1 MKELLVSDNCLILNQ
16 KLNTPFMSIKK
27 VVENALNL
35 FEKADDGIVLMNMY
49 NEVVHPA
56 DAAFKRELVYPYNAK
71 SFIEESFRQN
81 GIDLK
86 DKDLRL
92 MLMKLL
98 LTFEQLEANK
108 VRKGKVNELLLENAF
123 NDFGKI
129 V

>member
-1 MKELLVSDNCLILNQ
+1 
-16 KLNTPFMSIKK
+16 MSIKK

-35 FEKADDGIVLMNMY
+35 LEKADDGIVLMDMY

-56 DAAFKRELVYPYNAK
+56 DAAFKGQLVYPYNAK
-71 SFIEESFRQN
+71 SFIEEFKQN

-98 LTFEQLEANK
+98 LSFEQMEAKK
-108 VRKGKVNELLLENAF
+108 VRKGKVNELLRENAF
-123 NDFGKI
+123 DDLGKLM
-129 V
+129 